1 MAQLLLKSGFKRP
14 TVVVEIGND
23 WLKILEYNPSI
34 KGGCV
39 TRTSLVKLVQIKE
52 PVTEAL
58 SKAFKNLKLSKQG
71 VIVCIPRHLVTIRIL
86 EFPSTDPKEI
96 DNMVTLQVGKQTP
109 YSREEIIFAYRLIH
123 MGRQGYTKVMLVI
136 ARRSIVNAR
145 VEALQKAGIEVDRVT
160 VSSEGVFNWFSIAY
174 ESKMKMEG
182 DGIVLID
189 IDSNYS
195 DFIIIYK
202 EQFSYTRNILI
213 GTNHLLE
220 EKEKWSEKFIEEVNH
235 SIELFHNEE
244 KDVKISQIFLSG
256 AAKHVGDLQRI
267 IGHALEL
274 PVGGV
279 EPFNNIKIRSDA
291 NIFNQEDYI
300 YVSPSPVLGMAIKNK
315 EIFLDLT
322 SSELRIQKEM
332 EEKRKQ
338 IMLMGVLAAAIVMV
352 GSLILLITIYTK
364 NAYLSELKKQITKIA
379 KEANYVE
386 NMRKHISLVEERL
399 SAQRRSINVLHE
411 IAKLTPRDIYFTN
424 INIEERNQTTLQG
437 RADVMSNVFSF
448 VTTLEGSPYFENVK
462 TTYTTTKKEKGEEY
476 TRFEIICMYEE
487 EGEIEETGSL

>member
-1 MAQLLLKSGFKRP
+1 MAQIVLKPGFKKP

-23 WLKILEYNPSI
+23 WLKILEYNPSF

-39 TRTSLVKLVQIKE
+39 TRVSLVKLVQIKE

-58 SKAFKNLKLSKQG
+58 SKAFKNLKLSKQDI
-71 VIVCIPRHLVTIRIL
+71 IVCIPRHLVTIRIL

-96 DNMVTLQVGKQTP
+96 ANMVTLQVGKQTP

-189 IDSNYS
+189 IDSNYA
-195 DFIIIYK
+195 DFIVIYK

-220 EKEKWSEKFIEEVNH
+220 DGEKWKEKFVEEVRH
-235 SIELFHNEE
+235 SIDLFHNEE
-244 KDVKISQIFLSG
+244 RDVKISQIFLGG
-256 AAKHVGDLQRI
+256 AAKHVNDLPQAI
-267 IGHALEL
+267 SHDLEI
-274 PVGGV
+274 PVENV
-279 EPFNNIKIRSDA
+279 EPFNNIKIRNDV
-291 NIFNQEDYI
+291 NIFNQADYI
-300 YVSPSPVLGMAIKNK
+300 YVSPAPVLGMSIKNK

-322 SSELRIQKEM
+322 SSELRIQKEI

-338 IMLMGVLAAAIVMV
+338 ITLMGVLIAAIVMV
-352 GSLILLITIYTK
+352 SSLILLITIYTK
-364 NAYLSELKKQITKIA
+364 NFYLGELKKQITRIA

-386 NMRKHISLVEERL
+386 SMRKHISLVEERL
-399 SAQRRSINVLHE
+399 SVQGRSINVLHE
-411 IAKLTPRDIYFTN
+411 ISQLTPTEIYFTN
-424 INIEERNQTTLQG
+424 INIEEMKQTTLQG
-437 RADVMSNVFSF
+437 RADAMSNVFSF

-462 TTYTTTKKEKGEEY
+462 TTYTTTKKEKGGEY
-476 TRFEIICMYEE
+476 TRFEIICMHEE
-487 EGEIEETGSL
+487 EGVLEETDNL